1 MSAAAMAPGTTLRRA
16 LTIAV
21 DHPAFAGHFPGQP
34 ILPGVALLALVLEA
48 ARAEPALAAATGTL
62 LHLPVVKFL
71 AAVRPGAALE
81 IEFRLGP
88 RALDWQ
94 VSEAGVTVASGRI
107 QRSDGGADDGVARA
121 GPTP

>member
-1 MSAAAMAPGTTLRRA
+1 MSTSPPAPSTTLRRA
-16 LTIAV
+16 LTVAV

-48 ARAEPALAAATGTL
+48 ARAEPPLITAIGTL
-62 LHLPVVKFL
+62 LHVPAVKFL
-71 AAVRPGAALE
+71 AVVRPGAALE

-94 VSEAGVTVASGRI
+94 VSEAGVTVANGRI
-107 QRSDGGADDGVARA
+107 QRSDGRGDDGAAPARTS
-121 GPTP
+121 P